1 MGGRQSI
8 TAGDAE
14 QLLLALTDVGSVLVQ
29 LHLVA
34 AGQGA
39 DEVVGIG
46 GLGGGN
52 DLFVGG
58 IQTAIADILHDGA
71 LEQPGVLQHH
81 AEALAQ
87 GTAVKVADIVAVQ
100 GDGAGIHIVEPHEQ
114 VDEGGLAAAGGAD
127 GWRCAGRA

>member
-1 MGGRQSI
+1 M
-8 TAGDAE
+8 
-14 QLLLALTDVGSVLVQ
+14 
-29 LHLVA
+29 
-34 AGQGA
+34 
-39 DEVVGIG
+39 VGIG

-87 GTAVKVADIVAVQ
+87 GTAVKVADVVAVQ

-114 VDEGGLAAAGGAD
+114 LDHGGLTGTGGAND
-127 GWRCAGRA
+127 GDLLAGLHIAAEIVDDGLFGHITEPDMVKGDLTIDAGRVLAIR